1 MSGELCVQVL
11 DIGLSRPN
19 YFEDESGLNK
29 RMYKMDS
36 YFGVMDNDGLMDFTP
51 DVVPDLKLMD
61 IPFFFRQEIRA

>member
-1 MSGELCVQVL
+1 
-11 DIGLSRPN
+11 
-19 YFEDESGLNK
+19 
-29 RMYKMDS
+29 MYKMDS